1 MAPSSGSSD
10 AGSSCADVTA
20 AAPSTASTSTKR
32 KVDLRNHLQRTRT
45 LDDEERRMLQHRI
58 SDGARALDEEER
70 RTLQRSQSNRVTE
83 IFTALGRSR
92 NDRITRD
99 ELLGGLERLK
109 LPASSD
115 IVNEIFQEADANNDG
130 YLDYSKLLGFVQQ
143 REAEIAQAFGR
154 LTPRAHGSTAPTRDL
169 SFADLKQALSGL
181 GVSAS
186 DRQIAAFMT
195 YLDQDDTGTVSL
207 AEFTSFVYLLP
218 RVDVAA
224 AFESWLVTHA
234 GGLDTGAEPGQSSGL
249 LAEEPAGG
257 RLRAS
262 DSAVF
267 IAGAVSG
274 VVSRTAT
281 APLDRLKMLMQ
292 VSSYGRENS
301 AVTSYRPD
309 GVVSGLRG
317 IYRKGGFL
325 AFYQGNTANVI
336 KVCPPPAHT
345 PPAHT
350 PLPPRKHTD

>member
-1 MAPSSGSSD
+1 MPHFFYG
-10 AGSSCADVTA
+10 
-20 AAPSTASTSTKR
+20 
-32 KVDLRNHLQRTRT
+32 
-45 LDDEERRMLQHRI
+45 
-58 SDGARALDEEER
+58 
-70 RTLQRSQSNRVTE
+70 
-83 IFTALGRSR
+83 
-92 NDRITRD
+92 
-99 ELLGGLERLK
+99 
-109 LPASSD
+109 
-115 IVNEIFQEADANNDG
+115 
-130 YLDYSKLLGFVQQ
+130 
-143 REAEIAQAFGR
+143 
-154 LTPRAHGSTAPTRDL
+154 
-169 SFADLKQALSGL
+169 
-181 GVSAS
+181 
-186 DRQIAAFMT
+186 
-195 YLDQDDTGTVSL
+195 
-207 AEFTSFVYLLP
+207 
-218 RVDVAA
+218 
-224 AFESWLVTHA
+224 
-234 GGLDTGAEPGQSSGL
+234 SSGL